1 MREQLKWLPRKVVI
15 VGAGAVGSTFGYALA
30 ISGVADE
37 IVLLDNNVD
46 LAKGQVLDLSHGQPF
61 YPPVQIRVGTSDD
74 YADAQLVVVTA
85 GAKQK
90 VGETRL
96 NLVQRNAQIVRQITG
111 DVVQRNAPAV
121 LLIVTNPV
129 DVLTYVA
136 WQHSGWPRSRVIG
149 SGTVLDSARF
159 RYLLGRHCNVDTQN
173 VHAYVLGEHG
183 DSEVPAWSMT
193 HIAGVP
199 IEHHCPSC
207 NQCGDWKATH
217 RKIADEVRDSAYHI
231 IGYKG
236 ATNFA
241 VGLAL
246 VRIASAILRNQHSVL
261 TVSAVLQGE
270 YGLRNVALGVPC
282 VLGQRGIERILTASL
297 SPEEQNALEKSAA
310 TLREAIESVLHV

>member
-1 MREQLKWLPRKVVI
+1 MHERTAWLPRKVVI
-15 VGAGAVGSTFGYALA
+15 LGAGAVGSTFAYALA

-37 IVLLDNNVD
+37 IVIMDKNAD
-46 LAKGQVLDLSHGQPF
+46 LAKGQVLDLAHGQPF
-61 YPPVQIRVGTSDD
+61 YPPVQIRVGTSEDF
-74 YADAQLVVVTA
+74 ADAQLIVVAA
-85 GAKQK
+85 GAKQSP
-90 VGETRL
+90 GESRL
-96 NLVQRNAQIVRQITG
+96 ALLQRNAQIVREITA
-111 DVVQRNAPAV
+111 DVVQRNAPGV

-136 WQHSGWPRSRVIG
+136 WKHSGWPRSRVIG

-159 RYLLGRHCNVDTQN
+159 RYLLGRHCGVDTQN

-199 IEHHCPSC
+199 IRDHCPKC

-217 RKIADEVRDSAYHI
+217 KKIADEVRDSAYHI

-261 TVSAVLQGE
+261 TVSAVLEGE
-270 YGLRNVALGVPC
+270 YGLRDVALGVPC
-282 VLGQRGIERILTASL
+282 VLGQQGIERILTASL
-297 SPEEQNALEKSAA
+297 SPDEQTALEKSAA
-310 TLREAIESVLHV
+310 TLRKAIESV